1 MNLRNPIRIL
11 SLNLLVVSLGY
22 GLVLPIMPFY
32 IESFGAGGRELGWL
46 TATYALMQTICAPFW
61 GILSDRIGRKPVLC
75 LGMMGYAITL
85 LMFGLATEFWVLF
98 IARTLSG
105 ILSSATMA
113 AAMAFIGDSAS
124 EKERSAGMGQLGAA
138 MSVGVII
145 GPLVGGLLSASSL
158 SLPFF
163 VGAGVALMA
172 FLLAI
177 FVLPESHFPQAANDK
192 KALPT
197 WDALYK
203 IFLGATGMLLLLIFI
218 MSLGQTGFQG
228 IMGLYAIDKFSF
240 DTKQVGSLWMVMG
253 GIFILG
259 QGVLTGKLSKRFGEP
274 PLILAGLVG
283 SALGFLGMALAVN
296 YFTTLLAL
304 SIFTLSL
311 AMVIPTLNAYLSSM
325 AGERQGAIM
334 GLNSAAN
341 SLGKVL
347 GPLSAGYLYEMNIEY
362 PYIGGTGVAILGLL
376 VCIVWMW
383 TVRKKHQ
390 APTKSDQNDID

>member
-32 IESFGAGGRELGWL
+32 IESLGAGGSELGWL

-85 LMFGLATEFWVLF
+85 FMFGLVTEFWVLF
-98 IARTLSG
+98 IARALSG

-138 MSVGVII
+138 MGVGVII

-163 VGAGVALMA
+163 VGAGVALIA

-177 FVLPESHFPQAANDK
+177 FVLPESHFPQEAIDK

-197 WDALYK
+197 WDVLYK
-203 IFLGATGMLLLLIFI
+203 IFLGATGILLLLIFI
-218 MSLGQTGFQG
+218 TSLGQTGFQG

-259 QGVLTGKLSKRFGEP
+259 QGVLTGKLSKKFGEL

-283 SALGFLGMALAVN
+283 SVLGFLGMALAVN
-296 YFTTLLAL
+296 FLTTLLAL

-325 AGERQGAIM
+325 SGERQGTIM

-362 PYIGGTGVAILGLL
+362 PYIGGTGVSILGLL
-376 VCIVWMW
+376 VCLVWMW
-383 TVRKKHQ
+383 TVRKRHQ
-390 APTKSDQNDID
+390 VPTKSVQNDID